1 MKFNKHSIIL
11 HISLFFLI
19 VLVIANLLIYKGYT
33 IKKQEQIDIQTHK
46 YLSAL
51 FKSHKNI
58 IRKKL
63 NKSFAPLLND
73 DPLEINRKIQKMIN
87 GKEIRLEFQITKA
100 PRPPR
105 KVVEI
110 TKEDL
115 NTELEKYD
123 LEISETPLADIQKHG
138 RLIASEVDWKLY
150 RYKGHIYFNFF
161 DKYRT
166 FLVKD
171 IVSKEDKEKE
181 ILLLT
186 LLLNIVFISFY
197 IFLLKKLI
205 PLKALREDIEK
216 FSKGNLDLDTSTKGK
231 DEISD
236 VANEFNNALTQIRN
250 LTESRN
256 LFLRNI
262 MHEFKTPITRGF
274 IIADMMEGHKYHEN
288 LLKAFKR
295 LEYLL
300 SELARLEMFTS
311 NNVKL
316 NKKEFRIHDILDN
329 TLDILL
335 LDKENIEIR
344 ENDKEIAN
352 INVDFEFFSIAIK
365 NLIDNA
371 IKYGKEKPIVEL
383 QEDTISIKSKGDKLD
398 KALEEY
404 FKPFNRAYESST
416 KSLGLGLYIV
426 HSILKAHGFKLEY
439 EYEDGYNIFRIKYA

>member
-1 MKFNKHSIIL
+1 M
-11 HISLFFLI
+11 
-19 VLVIANLLIYKGYT
+19 VLVIANLLIYRGYN

-58 IRKKL
+58 IRKEL
-63 NKSFAPLLND
+63 SNKSAPLLRD
-73 DPLEINRKIQKMIN
+73 DPLEINRKIQKFIN
-87 GKEIRLEFQITKA
+87 GRELRLEFKIKRP

-105 KVVEI
+105 HHVEI
-110 TKEDL
+110 TKENL
-115 NTELEKYD
+115 NEELEKYD
-123 LEISETPLADIQKHG
+123 LQISEVSLQDIQNKAK
-138 RLIASEVDWKLY
+138 LIASEDDWKLY
-150 RYKGHIYFNFF
+150 RFKGHLYFHYF
-161 DKYRT
+161 DKRRS

-171 IVSKEDKEKE
+171 MVSKEDKERE

-186 LLLNIVFISFY
+186 LLLNVVFISFY
-197 IFLLKKLI
+197 IFLIKRLI
-205 PLKALREDIEK
+205 PLKALKEDIQR
-216 FSKGNLDLDTSTKGK
+216 FSNGELDLDTSAKGK

-250 LTESRN
+250 LSESRN

-274 IIADMMEGHKYHEN
+274 IIADMMEGHKYHGN
-288 LLKAFKR
+288 LKKAFER

-316 NKKEFRIHDILDN
+316 NKKDFTIYDILDN

-335 LDKENIEIR
+335 LDKENIEIN
-344 ENDKEIAN
+344 ELDEEIKH

-371 IKYGKEKPIVEL
+371 IKYGEEKPIVTI
-383 QEDTISIKSKGDKLD
+383 DKDSISIKSKGNELEKP
-398 KALEEY
+398 LEEY

-426 HSILKAHGFKLEY
+426 HSILKAHDFTLGHS
-439 EYEDGYNIFRIKYA
+439 YEDGYNIFSIKYKVKA